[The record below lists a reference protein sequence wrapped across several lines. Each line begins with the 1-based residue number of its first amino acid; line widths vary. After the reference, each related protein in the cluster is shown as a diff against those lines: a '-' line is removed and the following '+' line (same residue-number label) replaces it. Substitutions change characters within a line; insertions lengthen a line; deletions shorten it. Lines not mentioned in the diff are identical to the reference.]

1 MEKLE
6 NTILSLNRD
15 RISQKDTS
23 YIFLDDYN
31 FDIIDMTERENY
43 LSKSII
49 DRFRLDLLDNDE
61 IVIICSPKQ
70 LVDMI
75 LMNHRKL

>member
-1 MEKLE
+1 MDKLK

-15 RISQKDTS
+15 HISQKDTS
-23 YIFLDDYN
+23 YIFLDDYS
-31 FDIIDMTERENY
+31 FDIINMTESENEV
-43 LSKSII
+43 SNQII
-49 DRFRLDLLDNDE
+49 DQFKLDYIDNDE

-75 LMNHRKL
+75 LTNIRKL

>member
-1 MEKLE
+1 MDKLK

-15 RISQKDTS
+15 HISQKDTS
-23 YIFLDDYN
+23 YIFLDDYS
-31 FDIIDMTERENY
+31 FDLINMTESENDVSNQIIDQF
-43 LSKSII
+43 K
-49 DRFRLDLLDNDE
+49 LDYIDNDE

-75 LMNHRKL
+75 LTNSRKL

>member
-15 RISQKDTS
+15 HISQKDTS
-23 YIFLDDYN
+23 YIFLDDYS
-31 FDIIDMTERENY
+31 FDLKNMTESENHI
-43 LSKSII
+43 SKRII
-49 DRFRLDLLDNDE
+49 DRFRLDLIDNDE

-75 LMNHRKL
+75 LMHHRKL

>member
-61 IVIICSPKQ
+61 IVIICSPNQ